1 MTEYNSKRVRLAL
14 ALLASGGQ
22 MLAGEA
28 GAWELYSK
36 GQSNLNLN
44 LEAGYGWFSTQRS
57 YYAGKDG
64 RSTWQEGYVKFGVT
78 GQGELGQ
85 ESAIYAGA
93 SVLSSG
99 TWGDGDAAGF
109 TTGTER
115 KTAWED
121 LYVGWK
127 SGNLI
132 PWLGKDGMDISVGR
146 QRLAIGDGF
155 VVDDDIFN
163 YGDGFGKAFDRG
175 GAYYLSPRRAF
186 DKTVVM
192 HVGGDSGL
200 RGDLAWAQSN
210 NMAQSNTSFALANIE
225 HISKAGT
232 YGFMYLRGLGV
243 RDNDTFAYMSER
255 NGMNLYNIRASS
267 NVGTENFALSGG
279 YVWED
284 KKTPGSA
291 GYAQADY
298 TFSSASWKPKLTYRY
313 SRFSQHYDPMF
324 YGFSNKSGAW
334 WQGDVAGSYA
344 GPFNSNAEVHH
355 FGVNMQPLE
364 SLSVGALLY
373 DFRTL
378 DTRNAANL
386 DAREIDLYLSWT
398 FAKHYTLMP
407 LIGYYDP
414 SSTANGGNGTQTV
427 NSKGGLDTLVTLT
440 MSF

>member
-192 HVGGDSGL
+192 HVGGDSGAPL
-200 RGDLAWAQSN
+200 K
-210 NMAQSNTSFALANIE
+210 T
-225 HISKAGT
+225 HI
-232 YGFMYLRGLGV
+232 
-243 RDNDTFAYMSER
+243 
-255 NGMNLYNIRASS
+255 
-267 NVGTENFALSGG
+267 
-279 YVWED
+279 
-284 KKTPGSA
+284 
-291 GYAQADY
+291 
-298 TFSSASWKPKLTYRY
+298 
-313 SRFSQHYDPMF
+313 
-324 YGFSNKSGAW
+324 
-334 WQGDVAGSYA
+334 
-344 GPFNSNAEVHH
+344 
-355 FGVNMQPLE
+355 
-364 SLSVGALLY
+364 
-373 DFRTL
+373 
-378 DTRNAANL
+378 
-386 DAREIDLYLSWT
+386 
-398 FAKHYTLMP
+398 
-407 LIGYYDP
+407 
-414 SSTANGGNGTQTV
+414 
-427 NSKGGLDTLVTLT
+427 
-440 MSF
+440 